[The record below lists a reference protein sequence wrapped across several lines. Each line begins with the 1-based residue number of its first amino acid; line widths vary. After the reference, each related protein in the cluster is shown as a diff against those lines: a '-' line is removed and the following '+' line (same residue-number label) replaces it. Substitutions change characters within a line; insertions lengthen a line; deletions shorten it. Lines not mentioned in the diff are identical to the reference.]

1 MSADLQR
8 THQFLRSKLQPG
20 LTVDGA
26 DGVLPKLEWKQ
37 RPFVA
42 PIMVYTELRRPIY
55 VRQMG
60 VRPVLST
67 LELSNKVVIY
77 RSNGFTEFA
86 GTRGMV
92 LLQQGDGVAGNRVGR
107 MDEQE
112 KAIVARWWDFL
123 TEFNPLF
130 HAYGPGPGPGDGG
143 EGGAEAGEEVGDGM
157 GGGIAEIFHAAQ
169 QENVPQEPVSY
180 IVPAADVGP
189 YVVGPWMDSMGIVVG
204 VDVLSQQEITLKN
217 PNLFGLMFPWL
228 YPFGEGFF
236 SLKMAKTNLR
246 DRLSAEEQAWPVV
259 TIKNFSKLAMGM
271 SDRRFGQDLQF
282 VCFLYDMLLKER
294 YYSSAMRTV
303 NPSAGGRPTTAAD
316 VFGKARYVPLT
327 KQKV

>member
-189 YVVGPWMDSMGIVVG
+189 GRVVATGDHFEEPKPLWL
-204 VDVLSQQEITLKN
+204 DVSVALSVRR
-217 PNLFGLMFPWL
+217 
-228 YPFGEGFF
+228 GF
-236 SLKMAKTNLR
+236 LL
-246 DRLSAEEQAWPVV
+246 AENGQDESSRSTVRRGASWPVV